1 LNLYP
6 RFFYERYEL
15 NNLVVKVI
23 PNAKRNKIVAEQR
36 RLKVYVTAPAVDG
49 KANKVLIEILAEYL
63 QVKKNKLTIIRG
75 DKSREKVIQI
85 SP

>member
-1 LNLYP
+1 MSAIKI
-6 RFFYERYEL
+6 
-15 NNLVVKVI
+15 KVI
-23 PNAKRNKIVAEQR
+23 PNAKRNRIIEEQE

-63 QVKKNKLTIIRG
+63 RVKKSRLCIIRG

-85 SP
+85 SD